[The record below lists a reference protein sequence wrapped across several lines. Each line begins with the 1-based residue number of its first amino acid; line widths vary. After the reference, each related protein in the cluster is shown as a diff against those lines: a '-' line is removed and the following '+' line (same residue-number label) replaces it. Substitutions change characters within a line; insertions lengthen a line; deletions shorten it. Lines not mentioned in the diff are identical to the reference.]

1 MTSEKFLQ
9 MFYTGLAATVTGV
22 RTTVYRETRG
32 PTLVVKKVYFSVHV
46 PVGHTVVS
54 LGYDA
59 DGREATEDVRS

>member
-1 MTSEKFLQ
+1 MISEEFLK

-32 PTLVVKKVYFSVHV
+32 PTLVVKKVYISYHV

>member
-1 MTSEKFLQ
+1 MISEKFLER
-9 MFYTGLAATVTGV
+9 FYTGLAATVTGV
-22 RTTVYRETRG
+22 RTTVYRQTRG
-32 PTLVVKKVYFSVHV
+32 PTLIVKKVFFSYEV